1 MGNIVTVG
9 ISDLKVVSGEDSL
22 ITYALGSCVGI
33 CLYDAERKIAGMSHV
48 LLPQCSPTDN
58 NLMKYADT
66 AIPLLIKEMLAARA
80 RKEKLVAKIAGG
92 ASMFAMAFSASSL
105 SQIGTR
111 NVEAVK
117 SSLSRERIP
126 IIAEATGG
134 NQGRTIQFNAE
145 TGDLVVRSV
154 PKKEFII

>member
-1 MGNIVTVG
+1 MGNVVTVG
-9 ISDLKVVSGEDSL
+9 ISDLKVVSGSDSL

-33 CLYDAERKIAGMSHV
+33 CLYDSENKIAGMSHI
-48 LLPQCSPTDN
+48 LLPARSPNDE

-66 AIPLLIKEMLAARA
+66 ASPILIKEMVSAHANR
-80 RKEKLVAKIAGG
+80 ENLVAKIAGG
-92 ASMFAMAFSASSL
+92 ASMFALAFSSSSL

-117 SSLSRERIP
+117 AALSREKIP

-134 NQGRTIQFNAE
+134 NQGRTIQFSAE
-145 TGDLVVRSV
+145 NGSLLVRTV
-154 PKKEFII
+154 PKSEMTI